1 MRLEHGRRAWERRR
15 ARPMVLLEPL
25 SVGWSALRVGTVN
38 LFGQARL
45 GAGWAVP
52 SQAVG
57 SGEVE
62 EAVRQVT
69 AALPGGGEDR
79 AGQHEMAAA
88 VTHAISEKR
97 HIVVQAGTGT
107 GKSWAYLVP
116 AILSGKKTIVAT
128 ATKALQDQLA
138 NEDLPFLAAHL

>member
-38 LFGQARL
+38 RSGQARL
-45 GAGWAVP
+45 GAGRAVP

-69 AALPGGGEDR
+69 AALPGGGEERVGQITMAVAQTKPRPARPPCLCRPDR
-79 AGQHEMAAA
+79 
-88 VTHAISEKR
+88 
-97 HIVVQAGTGT
+97 
-107 GKSWAYLVP
+107 
-116 AILSGKKTIVAT
+116 
-128 ATKALQDQLA
+128 
-138 NEDLPFLAAHL
+138 